1 MRHAEQAL
9 LDIGGAFIMPPGIVR
24 REEEIMTVNDFLQEN
39 PVKPIRL
46 YKPEAKDWFGETKR
60 YLHRISD
67 GERRTDLLRRRVEL
81 LDAVTDPDEEL
92 SAYRDELH
100 KKLEKAEQD
109 MKRVTVEIL
118 ELIGQL
124 PSANQQLVITR
135 KYVDQKSWRDIAEEL
150 NLPVRVVQMLHGRA
164 LLKLKRILI
173 ERGLIP
179 DTYVEAGSKRD
190 LSEAEQGS
198 ERDQSGIEAGEKN
211 NEYNDAPAAQPE
223 KVRAK

>member
-1 MRHAEQAL
+1 M
-9 LDIGGAFIMPPGIVR
+9 IVQPTL
-24 REEEIMTVNDFLQEN
+24 MSSTSQTSLKTVLQEN

-81 LDAVTDPDEEL
+81 LDSITDPDDDL
-92 SAYRDELH
+92 ILYRDELH

-135 KYVDQKSWRDIAEEL
+135 KYVDQKPWRDIAEEL
-150 NLPVRVVQMLHGRA
+150 NLSVRVVQMLHGRA
-164 LLKLKRILI
+164 LPKLKRILV

-190 LSEAEQGS
+190 LSVIS
-198 ERDQSGIEAGEKN
+198 VGEKT

>member
-1 MRHAEQAL
+1 
-9 LDIGGAFIMPPGIVR
+9 MPPGIVR
-24 REEEIMTVNDFLQEN
+24 REEEIMTALDDFLQEH

-124 PSANQQLVITR
+124 PSANQQIVITR
-135 KYVDQKSWRDIAEEL
+135 KYVDQKPWRDIAEEL

-164 LLKLKRILI
+164 LPKLKRILI

-190 LSEAEQGS
+190 ENPIKAIRDHVGAE
-198 ERDQSGIEAGEKN
+198 D
-211 NEYNDAPAAQPE
+211 
-223 KVRAK
+223 RAMGV